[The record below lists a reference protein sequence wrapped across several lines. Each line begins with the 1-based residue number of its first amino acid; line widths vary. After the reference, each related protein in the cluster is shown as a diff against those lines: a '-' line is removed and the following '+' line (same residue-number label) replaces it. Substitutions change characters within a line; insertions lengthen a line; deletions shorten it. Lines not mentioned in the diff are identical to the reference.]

1 MQSILNPFA
10 NKGMS
15 IREDESDTQSQGLTK
30 SYSYN
35 IRNTYTA
42 KHAGKGPGIQKYS
55 SFNFNVDYMPSS
67 TKNGAK
73 NTPIEEDDSI
83 EIAQD

>member
-15 IREDESDTQSQGLTK
+15 IREDESDAQSQSLAK
-30 SYSYN
+30 SFSLN

-42 KHAGKGPGIQKYS
+42 KNAGRPGLQKYS
-55 SFNFNVDYMPSS
+55 SFNFNVD
-67 TKNGAK
+67 
-73 NTPIEEDDSI
+73 
-83 EIAQD
+83 